1 MLCLLLTAQ
10 GQVSTRL
17 QRSAECAPHFICRE
31 GTHGWVGALVGLRY
45 LFPYLGYLLPLGNV
59 FSELEKVLR
68 IDPSLR
74 LNAIQKGNWKWGVGE
89 GMALGSERKL
99 LEDPSS
105 SPVV

>member
-1 MLCLLLTAQ
+1 M
-10 GQVSTRL
+10 
-17 QRSAECAPHFICRE
+17 
-31 GTHGWVGALVGLRY
+31 GLRY
-45 LFPYLGYLLPLGNV
+45 LFPYLDYLLPLGNV